1 MAVTA
6 AFRQQSGTVKTFKSS
21 PSGGNE
27 AAITLA
33 SLGNGSYRQSAKI
46 DLGTPFAQA
55 YDVFIDSEHAAT
67 PTAGNTLDLWW
78 SSSLS
83 ATAGTDNQ
91 GGTSGSDAAY
101 TGYNADAANS
111 VKHLLFIGSMVLAA
125 RATSTV
131 QKGYVGTFVPPTR
144 YGSIVLLNGAG
155 SAFHTSDA
163 NCQIRFVPKEFTS
176 EPS

>member
-6 AFRQQSGTVKTFKSS
+6 AFRQQAGTVKTIKSS
-21 PSGGNE
+21 GGD

-33 SLGNGSYRQSAKI
+33 SLANGSYRQSAKL

-55 YDVFIDSEHAAT
+55 YDVFVDCEHAAT

-78 SSSLS
+78 SASTS

-91 GGTSGSDAAY
+91 GGTSGSDASY

-125 RATSTV
+125 RATATV

-144 YGSIVLLNGAG
+144 YGSLVLLNGAG
-155 SAFHTSDA
+155 SAFHSSDA
-163 NCQIRFVPKEFTS
+163 NCQIRLVPKEFTA